1 MDVSVIIP
9 SLNGFRHLEAYM
21 PSVIKAAESSG
32 RDIEIIIV
40 DDNSSDGTV
49 ERLRDAYSSARNVKV
64 ISNPGKGA
72 CSARNYGVSVS
83 GGRFLLFIDNDVVL
97 EEGFFGKVL
106 KYFDKPEIGAVT
118 CAGYLMKDGRQI
130 DGIKLLEWRRGFPR
144 FTRNILNLSI
154 AEIGG
159 GGMLLFLRPARGL
172 LFVQTF
178 AVRPGRRHKRTTGTV
193 SA

>member
-9 SLNGFRHLEAYM
+9 SLNGFKHLDAYM
-21 PSVIKAAESSG
+21 PSVIKAAESSDC
-32 RDIEIIIV
+32 DIEIIIV

-49 ERLRDAYSSARNVKV
+49 ERLRDAYGPESNVK
-64 ISNPGKGA
+64 ILSNPGKGA

-83 GGRFLLFIDNDVVL
+83 RGRFLLFIDNDVVL

-144 FTRNILNLSI
+144 FTRNILNGRI

-159 GGMLLFLRPARGL
+159 GNHIIPTVFKGL
-172 LFVQTF
+172 TF
-178 AVRPGRRHKRTTGTV
+178 CADVRCSTWQ
-193 SA
+193 AA